1 MNGLTR
7 MDHADFAEAR
17 RFMVLGQLMPSGVN
31 DPRVLSAMRELPRER
46 FVPAA
51 AAARAYADAAVP
63 LPGGRSMATP
73 LVTARLVQLAGARR
87 DERALVLCAGTGFAA
102 ALLAALGAKVTAV
115 EEDAALAAIARA
127 ALPAA
132 TDPGAVTFVEGPAA
146 AGHAAGAPY
155 DLILIEGAVPAV
167 PRAVE
172 EQLAEGG
179 RLVTII
185 AAPGGPGRAT
195 LVRRTGDSFTAV
207 PGFDAPGTPAPAFAA
222 APAFAF

>member
-1 MNGLTR
+1 MDGLTR

-17 RFMVLGQLMPSGVN
+17 RFMVLGQLKPSGVS
-31 DPRVLSAMRELPRER
+31 DARLLSAMGAIPRER

-51 AAARAYADAAVP
+51 GIARAYTDAAVP
-63 LPGGRSMATP
+63 LPGGRSMAAP
-73 LVTARLVQLAGARR
+73 LVTARLVQLAGVRR
-87 DERALVLCAGTGFAA
+87 DERVLVLCAGTGFAA
-102 ALLAALGAKVTAV
+102 AVLAALGAKVTAV

-132 TDPGAVTFVEGPAA
+132 TDPGAVTLVEADST

-167 PRAVE
+167 PRGIE

-195 LVRRTGDSFTAV
+195 LVRRTGESFTAV
-207 PGFDAPGTPAPAFAA
+207 PGFDAPGTPAPGFAP

>member
-1 MNGLTR
+1 
-7 MDHADFAEAR
+7 
-17 RFMVLGQLMPSGVN
+17 MVLGQLKPSGVS
-31 DPRVLSAMRELPRER
+31 DARVAAAMGDLPRER
-46 FVPAA
+46 FVPPAVT
-51 AAARAYADAAVP
+51 ARAYADAAVP
-63 LPGGRSMATP
+63 LPGGRSMAAP
-73 LVTARLVQLAGARR
+73 LTTARLVQLAAVRR

-132 TDPGAVTFVEGPAA
+132 TAPGAVTFVEGGCAT
-146 AGHAAGAPY
+146 GHAAGAPY

-167 PRAVE
+167 PRVVE

-185 AAPGGPGRAT
+185 APPGGPGRAT
-195 LVRRTGDSFTAV
+195 LIRRTGDSFTAV
-207 PGFDAPGTPAPAFAA
+207 PAFDAPGTPAPGFAP

>member
-1 MNGLTR
+1 

-17 RFMVLGQLMPSGVN
+17 RLMVLGQLKPSGVN
-31 DPRVLSAMRELPRER
+31 DARVLSAMGEIPRER

-51 AAARAYADAAVP
+51 ATARAYADAAVP
-63 LPGGRSMATP
+63 LPGGRSMPAP
-73 LVTARLVQLAGARR
+73 LTTARLVQLAGVRR
-87 DERALVLCAGTGFAA
+87 DDRALVVGAGTGFAA
-102 ALLAALGAKVTAV
+102 ALLAVLGAKVTAV
-115 EEDAALAAIARA
+115 EEDAGLLAIARA

-132 TDPGAVTFVEGPAA
+132 TAPGAVTLVEAPSA

-155 DLILIEGAVPAV
+155 DVILIEGAVETL

-179 RLVTII
+179 RLVTIL
-185 AAPGGPGRAT
+185 AAPGGTGRAS
-195 LVRRTGDSFTAV
+195 LVRRAGQSFTPVSA
-207 PGFDAPGTPAPAFAA
+207 FDAPATPAPGFAH